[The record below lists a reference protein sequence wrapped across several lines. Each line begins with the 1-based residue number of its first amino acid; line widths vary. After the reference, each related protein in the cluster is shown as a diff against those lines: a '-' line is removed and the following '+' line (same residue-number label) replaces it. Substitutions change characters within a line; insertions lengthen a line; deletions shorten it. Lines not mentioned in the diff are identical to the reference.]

1 MHTIGRM
8 LRFDRRAKSRAPHL
22 RRIFVASCL
31 VTLLAGD
38 TAVAQSGTLGRPVSL
53 HLNGGFQSSA
63 AEFRTDLPFTLYG
76 EDGQFQTDHRV
87 EGGAIVDA
95 GGSVTVWRQLALG
108 ATFTELRTSDTATL
122 AGSVPHPL
130 VVGRPRSV
138 GSQGLSF
145 EHRERATHIQIAWV
159 FPIGGDERMDLT
171 ISGGPS
177 FFSVT
182 RDVLGNFTVT
192 ETAPPFSEVL
202 VDVERRENTSNGWG
216 GARRSRCDLHGNVRV
231 RPRRVRQIRDR
242 ICGYPDCDRP
252 GPGGRRRRPDR
263 GGDSDPLLMNV
274 ERPRALYA
282 APTSALITTSRL
294 TRCSTE

>member
-122 AGSVPHPL
+122 AGSVPHSL

-159 FPIGGDERMDLT
+159 FPIGDDERMDLT

-202 VDVERRENTSNGWG
+202 VDVERRENTSSGWG
-216 GARRSRCDLHGNVRV
+216 GHVGADVTYMVTSVFGLGGFVRFATGSV
-231 RPRRVRQIRDR
+231 DIPIATDPVPVDVGGVQTGGGIRIR
-242 ICGYPDCDRP
+242 F
-252 GPGGRRRRPDR
+252 
-263 GGDSDPLLMNV
+263 
-274 ERPRALYA
+274 
-282 APTSALITTSRL
+282 
-294 TRCSTE
+294 

>member
-216 GARRSRCDLHGNVRV
+216 GGHVGADVTYMVTSVFGLGGFVRFATGSV
-231 RPRRVRQIRDR
+231 DIPIATDPVPVDVGGVQTGGGIRIR
-242 ICGYPDCDRP
+242 F
-252 GPGGRRRRPDR
+252 
-263 GGDSDPLLMNV
+263 
-274 ERPRALYA
+274 
-282 APTSALITTSRL
+282 
-294 TRCSTE
+294 